1 MIALRRSDSLAG
13 LCYMF
18 ANTENPVWTSARRSD
33 MIVPAKGGGADMRT
47 TIEEL
52 YYGNIMPY
60 NRSVRAGSEYANLI
74 GLLARNEAELLGTL
88 TEAQKETFEKIKD
101 CWMEMNSINEVTIFT
116 HGFKLG
122 LRLTAESLISSKAEQ
137 EPIIE

>member
-1 MIALRRSDSLAG
+1 
-13 LCYMF
+13 
-18 ANTENPVWTSARRSD
+18 
-33 MIVPAKGGGADMRT
+33 MRT

-60 NRSVRAGSEYANLI
+60 NRSVHAGSEYANLV
-74 GLLARNEAELLGTL
+74 GLLARNEAELLATL
-88 TEAQKETFEKIKD
+88 TDAQKETFEKIKD

-137 EPIIE
+137 EPITE

>member
-1 MIALRRSDSLAG
+1 
-13 LCYMF
+13 
-18 ANTENPVWTSARRSD
+18 
-33 MIVPAKGGGADMRT
+33 MRT

-60 NRSVRAGSEYANLI
+60 NRSVSAGSEYANLV
-74 GLLARNEAELLGTL
+74 GLLARNEAELLATL
-88 TEAQKETFEKIKD
+88 NEAQKETFEKIKD

-122 LRLTAESLISSKAEQ
+122 LRQRSQ
-137 EPIIE
+137 R

>member
-1 MIALRRSDSLAG
+1 
-13 LCYMF
+13 
-18 ANTENPVWTSARRSD
+18 
-33 MIVPAKGGGADMRT
+33 MRT

-60 NRSVRAGSEYANLI
+60 NRSVRAGSEYANLV
-74 GLLARNEAELLGTL
+74 GLLARNEAELLATL
-88 TEAQKETFEKIKD
+88 TETQKETFEKIKD

-116 HGFKLG
+116 YGFKLG
-122 LRLTAESLISSKAEQ
+122 LRLTAESLISSKVEQ

>member
-1 MIALRRSDSLAG
+1 
-13 LCYMF
+13 
-18 ANTENPVWTSARRSD
+18 
-33 MIVPAKGGGADMRT
+33 MRT

-60 NRSVRAGSEYANLI
+60 NRSVRAGSEYANLV
-74 GLLARNEAELLGTL
+74 GLLARNEAELLTTL
-88 TEAQKETFEKIKD
+88 NEVQKETFEKIKD

-116 HGFKLG
+116 YGFKLG

-137 EPIIE
+137 EPITE

>member
-1 MIALRRSDSLAG
+1 MTDIIFSFDTEDFTCCRAADGILEAAEMLR
-13 LCYMF
+13 
-18 ANTENPVWTSARRSD
+18 
-33 MIVPAKGGGADMRT
+33 
-47 TIEEL
+47 EE
-52 YYGNIMPY
+52 GI
-60 NRSVRAGSEYANLI
+60 RGCFNLV
-74 GLLARNEAELLGTL
+74 GLLARNEAELFATL

-137 EPIIE
+137 EPITE

>member
-1 MIALRRSDSLAG
+1 
-13 LCYMF
+13 MF
-18 ANTENPVWTSARRSD
+18 FLLKLSVRLDFHTSFWYD
-33 MIVPAKGGGADMRT
+33 CPLPKEVADMRT

-60 NRSVRAGSEYANLI
+60 NRSVRAGSEYANLV
-74 GLLARNEAELLGTL
+74 GLLARNEAELIATL

-122 LRLTAESLISSKAEQ
+122 LRLTAESLISSKNEQ
-137 EPIIE
+137 EPITE